1 MRRNVAFLGTAVVVV
16 SAVVNVAHTAS
27 HAGQHLMSL
36 PGWQLAYIAIVI
48 YAAPVVAASLL
59 WTRYRFAGA
68 WLLAGSF
75 AFGLLYHFV
84 IPGPDNVFTQPPGTW
99 RTAFGV
105 SAALLL
111 PLQGAGC
118 LVGLWAARASS
129 RRVSDGGARP
139 VGSPA
144 GPHRTTG
151 RSLRRQ
157 RAIRRPSP
165 FSSTRRSSVACC
177 R

>member
-1 MRRNVAFLGTAVVVV
+1 MIDATLRPSSCSADVKRDEHSTRACGTC
-16 SAVVNVAHTAS
+16 SAGISSRGRPPSRHWSENSGRT
-27 HAGQHLMSL
+27 Q
-36 PGWQLAYIAIVI
+36 
-48 YAAPVVAASLL
+48 
-59 WTRYRFAGA
+59 A
-68 WLLAGSF
+68 WLLAASMAGSF

-118 LVGLWAARASS
+118 LVGLWAARALS
-129 RRVSDGGARP
+129 RRVSDGAARP

-144 GPHRTTG
+144 GPRRTTG
-151 RSLRRQ
+151 RSLR
-157 RAIRRPSP
+157 
-165 FSSTRRSSVACC
+165 
-177 R
+177 